1 MLLGLETATLALE
14 GTGQPSQARRLTPSD
29 GDEGH
34 SAWPTKPNV
43 VLWLVDDQGWGNAGF
58 HNDNVL
64 TPTMDRLALEEGAVL
79 ARHYTYPWCAPSRSA
94 LMTGIMPH
102 LGLQNDGQRVPES
115 VVMLPQVMKAA
126 GYSTHHIGKWHL
138 GMLRTWQHPTSR
150 GFDTSVGFMN
160 GGEDY
165 VTQRVGG
172 VENADWGCEGV
183 DFLEN
188 AKPALGR
195 NGTFSMSWIHS
206 ELVRA
211 IYPFKES
218 TTPLFLFVALQAMHS
233 PSPGPELLAHTVDK
247 YAAAGMPDARF
258 AETNAIITMADKLL
272 DHAVEL
278 LRETNRWDNT
288 LLIHL
293 SDNGGQI
300 TDPKGTHYPPLPG
313 DPWAPQGNNW
323 PLRGMKRSFFEG
335 GVRVPAFVAGGALP
349 SMMRGETLS
358 GYIHL
363 ADWFL
368 TIAELADSEIRPSR
382 HGSMSMAGFLDGTRG
397 SPRSGMVLG
406 AGETAGTC
414 NHNEAVIEGNWKLI
428 NGSVPCDW
436 ATWQAPLFPNASA
449 STSTES
455 RLEQD
460 TKARPNDCVL
470 EGTTFLF
477 NIEDDPNELV
487 NLAASNP
494 KQVALLLTKL
504 AEARAD
510 AATDPF
516 EKNHDHA
523 VHDRAAL
530 CTAYRDAHGGFLG
543 PYMDGRLVEEVTR
556 IAESRLRDPDPFAF
570 AAPDVYT
577 DEC

>member
-300 TDPKGTHYPPLPG
+300 TDPKGTHHPPLPG

-349 SMMRGETLS
+349 STMRGETLS

>member
-43 VLWLVDDQGWGNAGF
+43 VLWLVDDPGGGNAGF

-349 SMMRGETLS
+349 STMRGETLS

>member
-183 DFLEN
+183 EFLEN

-349 SMMRGETLS
+349 STMRGETLS

>member
-349 SMMRGETLS
+349 STMRGETLS

-436 ATWQAPLFPNASA
+436 ATWQAPLYPNASA

>member
-195 NGTFSMSWIHS
+195 NGTFSMSWLHS

-300 TDPKGTHYPPLPG
+300 TDP
-313 DPWAPQGNNW
+313 QGNNW

-349 SMMRGETLS
+349 STMRGETLS

>member
-64 TPTMDRLALEEGAVL
+64 TPTIDRLALEEGAVL

-300 TDPKGTHYPPLPG
+300 TDPKGTHHPPLPG

-349 SMMRGETLS
+349 STMRGETLS

>member
-1 MLLGLETATLALE
+1 MLLLGLEAAMLGLE
-14 GTGQPSQARRLTPSD
+14 GTDQHSQVRRLTPSD

-43 VLWLVDDQGWGNAGF
+43 VLWLVDDQGWGNAGL

-64 TPTMDRLALEEGAVL
+64 TPQMDRLATEEGAVL
-79 ARHYTYPWCAPSRSA
+79 KRHYTYPWCAPSRSA

-102 LGLQNDGQRVPES
+102 LGLQSDGQRIPES

-138 GMLRTWQHPTSR
+138 GMLRTWQHPTGR
-150 GFDTSVGFMN
+150 GFDTSLGFMN

-165 VTQRVGG
+165 ETQIVGAG
-172 VENADWGCEGV
+172 EKGIDWGCEGI

-188 AKPALGR
+188 ATPALGK
-195 NGTFSMSWIHS
+195 NGTFSSTWIHS
-206 ELVRA
+206 ELSRVVHQDSA
-211 IYPFKES
+211 
-218 TTPLFLFVALQAMHS
+218 TPLFLFVALQAMHS
-233 PSPGPELLAHTVDK
+233 PSPGPERLAGAVDK
-247 YAAAGMPDARF
+247 YAAAGIADTRF
-258 AETNAIITMADKLL
+258 AETNALITMADELL
-272 DHAVEL
+272 ADAVEL

-293 SDNGGQI
+293 SDNGGQV
-300 TDPKGTHYPPLPG
+300 TDTKGTSPPPPPG
-313 DPWAPQGNNW
+313 DPWASQGNNW

-335 GVRVPAFVAGGALP
+335 GVRVPAFVTGGALP
-349 SMMRGETLS
+349 STMRGATLS

-368 TIAELADSEIRPSR
+368 TIAELAGSDQVPSR
-382 HGSMSMAGFLDGTRG
+382 HGSMSMAGFLGGTRG
-397 SPRSGMVLG
+397 SPRSGIVLG
-406 AGETAGTC
+406 AGDTASTC
-414 NHNEAVIEGNWKLI
+414 NHNEAVIEGDWKLI
-428 NGSVPCDW
+428 NGSIPCEW

-455 RLEQD
+455 RLKQD
-460 TKARPNDCVL
+460 TKTQPNECVL
-470 EGTTFLF
+470 QDTTFLF
-477 NIEDDPNELV
+477 NIKDDPNEQV
-487 NLAASNP
+487 NLAASSP
-494 KQVALLLTKL
+494 KRVHFLLTKL
-504 AEARAD
+504 VEARAD
-510 AATDPF
+510 AQTDPF
-516 EKNHDHA
+516 ERNHDHA

-543 PYMDGRLVEEVTR
+543 PYMEGRLVEEVAR
-556 IAESRLRDPDPFAF
+556 IEESRVRDPDPLAF
-570 AAPDVYT
+570 ASPDTYT

>member
-1 MLLGLETATLALE
+1 
-14 GTGQPSQARRLTPSD
+14 
-29 GDEGH
+29 
-34 SAWPTKPNV
+34 
-43 VLWLVDDQGWGNAGF
+43 
-58 HNDNVL
+58 
-64 TPTMDRLALEEGAVL
+64 
-79 ARHYTYPWCAPSRSA
+79 
-94 LMTGIMPH
+94 MTGIMPH

-195 NGTFSMSWIHS
+195 NGTFSISWIHS

-349 SMMRGETLS
+349 STMRGETLS

>member
-300 TDPKGTHYPPLPG
+300 TDPKGTHHPPLPG